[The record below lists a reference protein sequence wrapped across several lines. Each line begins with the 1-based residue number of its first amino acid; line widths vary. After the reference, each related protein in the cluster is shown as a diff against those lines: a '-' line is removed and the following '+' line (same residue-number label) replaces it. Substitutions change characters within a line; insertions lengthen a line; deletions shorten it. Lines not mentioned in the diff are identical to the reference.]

1 VERPSAP
8 NARGGE
14 VLPPGAQPLASD
26 DPVVIDGHRL
36 VGRLSSGGTSVI
48 YLARDADGE
57 HVVVKT
63 TRARKADQAQARRW
77 LRTEASCARRLPPFC
92 TAKPLADGTDHS
104 PPYLVSEYIE
114 GPSLTQFVEGLGP
127 LEPVQLMALGGALAR
142 ALAAIHGAGLIHCD
156 LKPANIMLAANG
168 PRVIDFS
175 IAQEAPISGRPAE
188 VGTVPYS
195 PGWVAPER
203 ASGYPAAPSS
213 DVFGWGCVI
222 GYAAT
227 GRSPF
232 EEGDGTEGAV
242 RTAALDALEEP
253 LRTLVE
259 AALAVDPADRPSVG
273 EIVSRLGP
281 DGQREARTAKSRS
294 DVPERRSLSSVD
306 APTAPMPVLRDE
318 DDPRESAAVAPL
330 SPFEPVARADAH
342 PRRLEHAVET
352 GEVALGSTPVGDR
365 RPRDAGDGTAVRPL
379 TTTTGGHHRPPAEH
393 AAGGAAVVY
402 SSNAMTGEH
411 HRPPAPRTDPP
422 PRRVEYSAE
431 TATAARQH
439 AGTER
444 RPRRLRTVAM
454 VAGPAVAVAALATV
468 IAMASTGTGRQE
480 QQANPAGAASPG
492 GDAPAVDPKV
502 PTLSGPRS
510 HGPHH
515 ASASSSRGSGTPTPS
530 RHARHKKP
538 GAPAGPG
545 KPRPPASHPP
555 TPPPPTHTPTPSPTP
570 TPTGTG
576 APQG

>member
-26 DPVVIDGHRL
+26 DPVVIDGYRL
-36 VGRLSSGGTSVI
+36 VGRLSSGGTSVV
-48 YLARDADGE
+48 YLAHDADGE

-92 TAKPLADGTDHS
+92 TARPLAERTDHS

-114 GPSLTQFVEGLGP
+114 GPSLAQFVEGLGP

-203 ASGYPAAPSS
+203 AGGYPAAPSA

-222 GYAAT
+222 GYAAI

-232 EEGDGTEGAV
+232 EEGDGTEGASHA
-242 RTAALDALEEP
+242 AALDALEEP
-253 LRTLVE
+253 LRALVE
-259 AALAVDPADRPSVG
+259 AALAVDPADRPSLG

-281 DGQREARTAKSRS
+281 NGQPRAAKPLP
-294 DVPERRSLSSVD
+294 DVSERRSLSSVVD
-306 APTAPMPVLRDE
+306 APTAPMPVFTDD
-318 DDPRESAAVAPL
+318 DDPRERAAVAPL
-330 SPFEPVARADAH
+330 SPFEPVARADAQ
-342 PRRLEHAVET
+342 PRRLEHAAGSAEVTPAVHPLTPTT
-352 GEVALGSTPVGDR
+352 GER
-365 RPRDAGDGTAVRPL
+365 R
-379 TTTTGGHHRPPAEH
+379 
-393 AAGGAAVVY
+393 
-402 SSNAMTGEH
+402 
-411 HRPPAPRTDPP
+411 RPPAPRMDPP

-431 TATAARQH
+431 TATAARPH
-439 AGTER
+439 TGPER
-444 RPRRLRTVAM
+444 RPRRLRTAAM
-454 VAGPAVAVAALATV
+454 VAGPAVAVAVLATV

-492 GDAPAVDPKV
+492 GDAPAADAQV

-510 HGPHH
+510 HGPHRP
-515 ASASSSRGSGTPTPS
+515 SASGSHGSGTPTPGTS
-530 RHARHKKP
+530 RAARHKKA
-538 GAPAGPG
+538 GAPLAPG
-545 KPRPPASHPP
+545 KPRPPVSHRP
-555 TPPPPTHTPTPSPTP
+555 TPPPPTHSPTPTPTP
-570 TPTGTG
+570 TPTGTV